1 MNWWLVAGIFVV
13 WVIAGLVHFYRIFGD
28 KFRKDKW
35 YDHILLPPAFVVL
48 LVIVQTIRLVD
59 YLIDLFRKEQ

>member
-35 YDHILLPPAFVVL
+35 YDHILLPPAFVDSL
-48 LVIVQTIRLVD
+48 L
-59 YLIDLFRKEQ
+59 YCW